1 MINMKYLARI
11 ILAFFFFGVWVFEQS
26 ASAGNY
32 RLVKITDELDNPWG
46 LAFLPNGDLLVTE
59 LSGSLRRVSD
69 GKISDPIRNVPDVLY
84 EGQGGLMDV
93 VLHPDF
99 AANNLVFLTYAA
111 GTSDANHLV
120 LMSARLEND
129 ALVNPETLYKTQNRN
144 RPVHYGGRFV
154 FLNDGT
160 IILTHGDAFDERE
173 KAQDLSSSTGKI
185 LRLTETGGVPSD
197 NPFVSQSGVE
207 PEIFS
212 YGHRNAQAVVYD
224 SESNRIYTHEHGPRG
239 GDELNLMRPGVNYGW
254 PAITYG
260 IDYSGA
266 KISPYTSLPGME
278 QPLTYWDPSIAPS
291 GMTLYQ
297 GDMFPEWQGDLF
309 MTSLRF
315 KNVYQ
320 IDMQDGKPGAQQTLF
335 EDINERLRDI
345 RTAPDG
351 SLYILAEGENGAIW
365 QVLRK

>member
-1 MINMKYLARI
+1 MNMKYLASLFI
-11 ILAFFFFGVWVFEQS
+11 TLFMTGFF
-26 ASAGNY
+26 ASTHMVAAEDY
-32 RLVKITDELDNPWG
+32 RLVKITDELDMPWG

-59 LSGSLRRVSD
+59 LSGSLRRVRD
-69 GKISDPIRNVPDVLY
+69 GKVSAPIGNVPDVLY
-84 EGQGGLMDV
+84 DGQGGLMDV

-99 AANNLVFLTYAA
+99 AENNLVYLTYAA
-111 GTSDANHLV
+111 GTPEANRLV
-120 LMSARLEND
+120 LMRARLADKTLE
-129 ALVNPETLYKTQNRN
+129 NPETLYQTQNRN
-144 RPVHYGGRFV
+144 RPVHFGARLV

-160 IILTHGDAFDERE
+160 LILTHGDAFDERE

-185 LRLTETGGVPSD
+185 LRLTETGDAPPD
-197 NPFVSQSGVE
+197 NPFIGQSGSR

-212 YGHRNAQAVVYD
+212 YGHRNPQAVVYD
-224 SESNRIYTHEHGPRG
+224 PQTDRIYAHEHGPRG
-239 GDELNLMRPGVNYGW
+239 GDELNLIRPRVNYGW

-266 KISPYTSLPGME
+266 KISPYTALPGME

-297 GDMFPEWQGDLF
+297 GAMFPEWQGDLF

-315 KNVYQ
+315 KNVYHV
-320 IDMQDGKPGAQQTLF
+320 DMQDGLPAQQKTLF
-335 EDINERLRDI
+335 GEINQRLRDI

-351 SLYILAEGENGAIW
+351 SLYILAEGNKGAIW